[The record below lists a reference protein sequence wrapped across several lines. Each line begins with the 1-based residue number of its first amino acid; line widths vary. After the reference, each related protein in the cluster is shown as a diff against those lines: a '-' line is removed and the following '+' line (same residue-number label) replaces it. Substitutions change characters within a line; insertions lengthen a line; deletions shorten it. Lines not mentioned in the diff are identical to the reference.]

1 LSKQTKVDMMNKLN
15 IREQFALLSEEWAP
29 KVIAK
34 LNGQLTL
41 KLKSSHDIILNEG
54 DMYVMPKG
62 VDHCPVAQPDTHF
75 MIEPS

>member
-1 LSKQTKVDMMNKLN
+1 MNKLN